1 MDTVHTWVAEVTD
14 GASWRTIAD
23 RLGTTHSTIQRRLV
37 NDTASAVVDLAAEY
51 GANPIGGLLAAGVIT
66 QGQLAEYSRPA
77 RIEELDDLELAQEV
91 VNRIAARQD
100 SPLATVTEF
109 PAGGKAT
116 LGDSSTFTPERSR
129 NENGVA
135 DDDDDDGTVRDFDW
149 SPGTYAADSTID
161 EGKAR
166 EERGED
172 PID

>member
-1 MDTVHTWVAEVTD
+1 MDTVHTWVANVTD

-37 NDTASAVVDLAAEY
+37 NDTASAVVDLAAAY
-51 GANPIGGLLAAGVIT
+51 GVNPIGGLLAAGVIT
-66 QGQLAEYSRPA
+66 QTQLAEYSRPA
-77 RIEELDDLELAQEV
+77 RLEELDDLELAQEM

-109 PAGGKAT
+109 PAGGKSM
-116 LGDSSTFTPERSR
+116 LDHSSAFTPERSK
-129 NENGVA
+129 NERGVE
-135 DDDDDDGTVRDFDW
+135 DDDDDDGTVRDWD
-149 SPGTYAADSTID
+149 SSTPHAADHTIN